1 MMDNILDNTTELKYL
16 IWDFVLLSVEKVG
29 GHQTFM
35 TDVCNGEDKKRQK
48 IENILRIQAA
58 YLAKGI
64 RISFKLMKG
73 GTTNDGE
80 QNFKNFPVLTTLFQS
95 LLFWKNYLQKSFPD

>member
-1 MMDNILDNTTELKYL
+1 
-16 IWDFVLLSVEKVG
+16 
-29 GHQTFM
+29 M

-80 QNFKNFPVLTTLFQS
+80 QNFKNF
-95 LLFWKNYLQKSFPD
+95 KS

>member
-1 MMDNILDNTTELKYL
+1 
-16 IWDFVLLSVEKVG
+16 
-29 GHQTFM
+29 M
-35 TDVCNGEDKKRQK
+35 TDVCNGDDKKRQK

-58 YLAKGI
+58 YRAKGI

-80 QNFKNFPVLTTLFQS
+80 YHTRIFYVVFNA
-95 LLFWKNYLQKSFPD
+95 